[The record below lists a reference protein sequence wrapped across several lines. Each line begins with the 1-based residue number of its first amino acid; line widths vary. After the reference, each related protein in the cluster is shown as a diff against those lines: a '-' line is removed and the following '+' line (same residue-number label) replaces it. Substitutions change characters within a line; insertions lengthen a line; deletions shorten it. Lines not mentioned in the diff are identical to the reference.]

1 MSVGGIR
8 GGGGKGAAGG
18 AKGAGGKGGAGGA
31 GKAGGAGGGGFAGK
45 VDQSAGL
52 VGPSGLVGS
61 GNVGN
66 VPGAEP
72 LLATQ
77 AAGIAQALANGQI
90 KTKSE
95 ATKKFVAE
103 VLKQKLK
110 MQSKALTDKIAESL
124 QDDPNFNQ
132 RLDRMWSK
140 G

>member
-8 GGGGKGAAGG
+8 GGGKGAGG
-18 AKGAGGKGGAGGA
+18 AKGASGKGGAGGA
-31 GKAGGAGGGGFAGK
+31 GGAGKAGGGGFAGK

-52 VGPSGLVGS
+52 VGPSGLVG
-61 GNVGN
+61 
-66 VPGAEP
+66 AEP
-72 LLATQ
+72 MQGGEPVLAMQ
-77 AAGIAQALANGQI
+77 AAGIAQALAHGQI

-110 MQSKALTDKIAESL
+110 MQSKALTDKIADAL
-124 QDDPNFNQ
+124 QDDPNLSQ

>member
-8 GGGGKGAAGG
+8 GGGGKGGPGG
-18 AKGAGGKGGAGGA
+18 AKGASGKGGAGGAGGA
-31 GKAGGAGGGGFAGK
+31 GKAGGGGGFVGK
-45 VDQSAGL
+45 VDQSASL

-61 GNVGN
+61 DNVKG
-66 VPGAEP
+66 GEP

-77 AAGIAQALANGQI
+77 AAGIAQALAHGQI

-124 QDDPNFNQ
+124 QDDPNFSQ

>member
-1 MSVGGIR
+1 MPVGGIR
-8 GGGGKGAAGG
+8 GGGGKGASGG
-18 AKGAGGKGGAGGA
+18 AKGAGGAGGA
-31 GKAGGAGGGGFAGK
+31 GKAGGAGGGGGFVGK
-45 VDQSAGL
+45 VDSTATL
-52 VGPSGLVGS
+52 VGPSGLVGAD
-61 GNVGN
+61 N
-66 VPGAEP
+66 VPGGEP

-77 AAGIAQALANGQI
+77 AAGIAQALAHGQI

-124 QDDPNFNQ
+124 QDDPNFSQ

>member
-31 GKAGGAGGGGFAGK
+31 GKAGGGGGFVGK
-45 VDQSAGL
+45 VDQSASL

-61 GNVGN
+61 GN

-110 MQSKALTDKIAESL
+110 MQSKALTDKIADSL

>member
-1 MSVGGIR
+1 VG
-8 GGGGKGAAGG
+8 A
-18 AKGAGGKGGAGGA
+18 
-31 GKAGGAGGGGFAGK
+31 
-45 VDQSAGL
+45 D
-52 VGPSGLVGS
+52 
-61 GNVGN
+61 N
-66 VPGAEP
+66 VPGGEP

-77 AAGIAQALANGQI
+77 AAGIAQALAHGQI

-124 QDDPNFNQ
+124 QDDPNFSQ

>member
-1 MSVGGIR
+1 M
-8 GGGGKGAAGG
+8 AAGRVPPE
-18 AKGAGGKGGAGGA
+18 AQRALAGKGGP
-31 GKAGGAGGGGFAGK
+31 
-45 VDQSAGL
+45 AGL
-52 VGPSGLVGS
+52 ERRAAAAAASSGRWTSRRGWWGP
-61 GNVGN
+61 
-66 VPGAEP
+66 PGWWGRTTCTAAEP

-77 AAGIAQALANGQI
+77 AAGIAQALAHGQI

-124 QDDPNFNQ
+124 QDDPNFSQ